1 MSIIKKPIITEKMTN
16 DTELF
21 NRYSFVVDRKANK
34 IQIKKAVE
42 EQYDVVVD
50 SVRTMVCIGKKR
62 VRGTKSGMIVGKT
75 STYKKAIVQLYPPM
89 DRKKTIVQ
97 LLTIAKYHSTQI
109 PSTKPS
115 FKSHFILMFMCSEI
129 GIVGQIMVRLVRGL
143 LPRDVL

>member
-21 NRYSFVVDRKANK
+21 NRYAFVVDRKANK

-75 STYKKAIVQLYPPM
+75 STYKKAIVQLPEGESIDFYSNIY
-89 DRKKTIVQ
+89 DDLHNCNYKNDLLVEIIKNNSNIKDIVPVEISDA
-97 LLTIAKYHSTQI
+97 TGV
-109 PSTKPS
+109 
-115 FKSHFILMFMCSEI
+115 ILHGKEI
-129 GIVGQIMVRLVRGL
+129 TGA
-143 LPRDVL
+143 

>member
-21 NRYSFVVDRKANK
+21 NRYAFVVDRKANK

-42 EQYDVVVD
+42 EQYDVVVN

-75 STYKKAIVQLYPPM
+75 STYKKAIVQLNEGEAIDFY
-89 DRKKTIVQ
+89 RI
-97 LLTIAKYHSTQI
+97 
-109 PSTKPS
+109 
-115 FKSHFILMFMCSEI
+115 
-129 GIVGQIMVRLVRGL
+129 
-143 LPRDVL
+143 